1 MTAAEVTEKLGLHNL
16 RHRHLEKKQFLQG
29 LYWVDFPG
37 PKIISKLFLV
47 VKNLIH
53 NFPAGLKTALV
64 VVHFLQNQKMLNQKK
79 CVFTVA
85 K

>member
-1 MTAAEVTEKLGLHNL
+1 MPEDLPNAMTAAEVTEKLGLHNL

-37 PKIISKLFLV
+37 PKIISKLFLA

-53 NFPAGLKTALV
+53 NFDV
-64 VVHFLQNQKMLNQKK
+64 QYCCCLN
-79 CVFTVA
+79 FGENS
-85 K
+85 

>member
-1 MTAAEVTEKLGLHNL
+1 MKESAFCNKTFKQLTESVENMLKH
-16 RHRHLEKKQFLQG
+16 
-29 LYWVDFPG
+29 
-37 PKIISKLFLV
+37 
-47 VKNLIH
+47 
-53 NFPAGLKTALV
+53 PAGLKTALV